1 MKTLSIGDIHG
12 RDTWKD
18 ILFGSSFDYTLWR
31 EAYISGAPFNWNPDL
46 PFLAYD
52 EIIFIGDYVDS
63 FDIPSPIILKNLEEI
78 IDLKKILGERIVLL
92 LGNHD
97 IHYFVNDNQCSGY
110 RPDMKYDLED
120 IFRKNEDLFKM
131 AHQDGRYLWTH
142 AGVRSLWLRELRE
155 CLYDKR
161 MRFRKVLM
169 ANKPVTIADEINMA
183 WSFRLYPIFYVDPA
197 SGGSDPYGGP
207 LWVRPSG
214 LGCDPI
220 PGMTQIV
227 GHTAMSGIKSTLIDT
242 AEHWYIDVLHH
253 SNDALTLNTNGIA

>member
-1 MKTLSIGDIHG
+1 MKTISIGDIHG
-12 RDTWKD
+12 RDSWKE
-18 ILFGSSFDYTLWR
+18 ILFGSLDSYTFWR
-31 EAYISGAPFNWNPDL
+31 EAYISGAPFDWNPDL

-63 FDIPSPIILKNLEEI
+63 FDIPSPIILRNLEEI
-78 IDLKKILGERIVLL
+78 IDLKKILGDRVVLL

-97 IHYFVNDNQCSGY
+97 IQYFVRDNQCTGY
-110 RPDMKYDLED
+110 RSDMKYDLED

-131 AHQDGRYLWTH
+131 AHQNGLYLWTH

-155 CLYDKR
+155 SLYDKR

-169 ANKPVTIADEINMA
+169 ADKPVTIADEINMG

-197 SGGSDPYGGP
+197 SGGFEAYGGP
-207 LWVRPSG
+207 LWLRPGG
-214 LGCDPI
+214 LDRDPI

-227 GHTAMSGIKSTLIDT
+227 GHTEIASIKSSSIDT
-242 AEHWYIDVLHH
+242 ATHWYIDVLAHG
-253 SNDALTLNTNGIA
+253 NDVLVLDL